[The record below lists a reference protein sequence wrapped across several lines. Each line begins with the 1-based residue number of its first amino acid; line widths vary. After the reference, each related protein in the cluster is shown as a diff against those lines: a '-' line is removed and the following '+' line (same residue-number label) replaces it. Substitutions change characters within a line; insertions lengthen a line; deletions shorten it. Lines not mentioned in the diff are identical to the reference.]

1 MVQFT
6 AKDAK
11 NAKQKLV
18 ISNRLQIHPTA
29 VQWAGGLRIGVS
41 RFDQLKAG

>member
-1 MVQFT
+1 MQFT

-11 NAKQKLV
+11 NAKQKLM

-29 VQWAGGLRIGVS
+29 RQWHGGLRIGES
-41 RFDQLKAG
+41 SFDQPKAV